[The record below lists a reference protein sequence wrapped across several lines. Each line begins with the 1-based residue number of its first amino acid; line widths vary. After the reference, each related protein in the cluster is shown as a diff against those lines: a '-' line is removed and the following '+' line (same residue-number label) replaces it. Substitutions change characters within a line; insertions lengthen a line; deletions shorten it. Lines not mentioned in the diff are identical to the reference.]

1 MHLMKFVGVLC
12 ALLFSGAD
20 AQTTA
25 KTLQDVLAQLKATE
39 AAVNNLWSSS
49 AQLDANA
56 TKLER
61 STAKTMLNET
71 NTSNHLLQLESQTRW
86 NNRSLNGLSYEISE
100 LKETLDFERYDLAT
114 ADKAKA
120 SGGTAAVVLAAK
132 ANATVT
138 KANLTKLEEIGQKL
152 WAVSNPQA
160 PASLDKTE
168 ARLKKMDTEIASL
181 RTQLDPSIKSAMK
194 KKFQRNVD
202 RWRDDN
208 MKLGEIALKQSG
220 ELAKYWMD
228 DDGADYSPDAPQ
240 YPRDR
245 DGPDVSGDEWFLQT
259 ISSKFTE
266 HLRNQRTE
274 GRLRA
279 HGPMS
284 AGTSALD
291 CFVSMSV
298 VVVALQL
305 FQH

>member
-1 MHLMKFVGVLC
+1 MRCMKFVGVLC
-12 ALLFSGAD
+12 AVLLSGAD

-25 KTLQDVLAQLKATE
+25 KTLQDVLAQLQATE
-39 AAVNNLWSSS
+39 AAVNKLWSSS

-61 STAKTMLNET
+61 ETAKTMANET
-71 NTSNHLLQLESQTRW
+71 NTSKHLLQLESQTRW

-100 LKETLDFERYDLAT
+100 LKADIDFERYDLGT
-114 ADKAKA
+114 SDSAKA
-120 SGGTAAVVLAAK
+120 SGGTAAVTLAAK

-152 WAVSNPQA
+152 WEVSNPQA

-168 ARLKKMDTEIASL
+168 ARLKTMDTDIASL
-181 RTQLDPSIKSAMK
+181 RTQLEPSIQSAMK
-194 KKFQRNVD
+194 KKLQRNLD
-202 RWRDDN
+202 RWRDN
-208 MKLGEIALKQSG
+208 TMKLGEIALKQSG
-220 ELAKYWMD
+220 ELSKYWMD
-228 DDGADYSPDAPQ
+228 EDGVDYSPDAPQ
-240 YPRDR
+240 YPKDR

-259 ISSKFTE
+259 ISSKLTE

-279 HGPMS
+279 RGPMS

-291 CFVSMSV
+291 CFVSMMV

-305 FQH
+305 C